1 MPTQADAEKALD
13 MLRESAHDI
22 EKLVEQDELKSH
34 MLKHVE
40 GLMVAGSN
48 QPVTIRK
55 ETVRGSER
63 WREAAEEAAAAAGA
77 LAGLKERR
85 DTAKITISLYQ
96 SELRDRK

>member
-1 MPTQADAEKALD
+1 MPTQKAAEDALD
-13 MLRESAHDI
+13 MLRETAHDI
-22 EKLVEQDELKSH
+22 EILVAQDQLKTH

-40 GLMVAGSN
+40 GLMVAGSSE
-48 QPVTIRK
+48 PVTIRK
-55 ETVRGSER
+55 ETIRGTDR
-63 WREAAEEAAAAAGA
+63 WKEAAEEAAAAAGA

>member
-1 MPTQADAEKALD
+1 MPTQKAAEEALE
-13 MLRESAHDI
+13 MLRNTAHDI
-22 EKLVEQDELKSH
+22 EVLVAQDALKSH

-40 GLMVAGSN
+40 GLMVAGSSE
-48 QPVTIRK
+48 PVTIRR
-55 ETVRGSER
+55 ETIRGTDR
-63 WREAAEEAAAAAGA
+63 WREAAEEASIAAGA

>member
-1 MPTQADAEKALD
+1 MPTQAEAEKALEF
-13 MLRESAHDI
+13 LRNTAI
-22 EKLVEQDELKSH
+22 EFDALVEQDEMKSH

-63 WREAAEEAAAAAGA
+63 WKEAAEEAAIAAGA

>member
-1 MPTQADAEKALD
+1 MPTQKAAEDALE
-13 MLRESAHDI
+13 MLRETAHDM
-22 EKLVEQDELKSH
+22 EVMVAQKELKGH

-40 GLMVAGSN
+40 GHMIVASKE
-48 QPVTIRK
+48 PVTIRK
-55 ETVRGSER
+55 SCVQGTDR

-77 LAGLKERR
+77 LEGLKERR